1 MINEAELKQVKKNYI
16 EVDEFYKERL
26 EKIENKIKEN
36 KQKVEN
42 IKQEQQN
49 MISNIEKIENEIKDI
64 NGKESNHVNGN
75 LKFRLKNFGLEREIF
90 NKGNEIKR
98 LEKELEWKKKM
109 DEIEIKFLKDK
120 NDGLVQDYEKL
131 YNEKTKINEAIIIEI
146 LKDRINKYGDIKAA
160 IDIRKENDSLFANL
174 LNENK

>member
-26 EKIENKIKEN
+26 QKIENKIKEN

-75 LKFRLKNFGLEREIF
+75 LNFRLLYFSIIFPSFTHLQKIILIFKNF
-90 NKGNEIKR
+90 
-98 LEKELEWKKKM
+98 
-109 DEIEIKFLKDK
+109 
-120 NDGLVQDYEKL
+120 
-131 YNEKTKINEAIIIEI
+131 
-146 LKDRINKYGDIKAA
+146 
-160 IDIRKENDSLFANL
+160 
-174 LNENK
+174 

>member
-1 MINEAELKQVKKNYI
+1 MILDWGYI
-16 EVDEFYKERL
+16 V
-26 EKIENKIKEN
+26 
-36 KQKVEN
+36 
-42 IKQEQQN
+42 
-49 MISNIEKIENEIKDI
+49 
-64 NGKESNHVNGN
+64 
-75 LKFRLKNFGLEREIF
+75 KNFGLEREIF